1 MPSTP
6 FLAPSSPARPGLCS
20 PWVIASIAII
30 CIIFLV
36 FRYYGELKRLCCA
49 FTAATYSRNQGQRRL
64 LDDGDFDP
72 PPSQN
77 QSNAMESTVIHSLPI
92 SQYKKENK
100 EEPQP
105 SNTDCAVCLGEF
117 EEGDLLRHL
126 PNCTHAFHISCIDT
140 WFQSHSSCPLCRS
153 SVSEL
158 PIRPECSVSISMFTM
173 LETLRREDF
182 SQDRAAHYQM
192 LRSEVLRHSAL
203 RYEPTGGL

>member
-6 FLAPSSPARPGLCS
+6 HAPSSPARPGRCS
-20 PWVIASIAII
+20 PWVIAPVAII
-30 CIIFLV
+30 CTTLLV
-36 FRYYGELKRLCCA
+36 FRYFRVLKRLCCA
-49 FTAATYSRNQGQRRL
+49 CTAATYSRNQGQRRF
-64 LDDGDFDP
+64 LDDSNFDP

-77 QSNAMESTVIHSLPI
+77 QSNALESTVIHSLPI

-140 WFQSHSSCPLCRS
+140 WFLSHSSCPLCRS

-158 PIRPECSVSISMFTM
+158 QIRPECSVSMFTIV
-173 LETLRREDF
+173 ETLSREDF

-192 LRSEVLRHSAL
+192 LRSEVLRNSAL
-203 RYEPTGGL
+203 TYAATGGR